1 MICQFQHSVQT
12 GLDLQRYIHEE
23 ISKHNY
29 EDSLFSA
36 SVPQGEIFNDQNN
49 VPVFH
54 FTEEENKPEQ
64 PIFYD
69 VPIKIEETGEGFDPP
84 TEIR

>member
-1 MICQFQHSVQT
+1 M
-12 GLDLQRYIHEE
+12 DLQRYIHED
-23 ISKHNY
+23 NPNPNFD
-29 EDSLFSA
+29 DSVFSA
-36 SVPQGEIFNDQNN
+36 SIPQGEIFSDLNN

-54 FTEEENKPEQ
+54 FTEEEKAIEQ

-84 TEIR
+84 TEIRSDQ

>member
-1 MICQFQHSVQT
+1 M
-12 GLDLQRYIHEE
+12 
-23 ISKHNY
+23 
-29 EDSLFSA
+29 FSA
-36 SVPQGEIFNDQNN
+36 SVPQGEIFNDRNN

-54 FTEEENKPEQ
+54 FTEEENKPEH
-64 PIFYD
+64 PIYYD

>member
-1 MICQFQHSVQT
+1 MIQHSVQT

-23 ISKHNY
+23 ISGHNY
-29 EDSLFSA
+29 DDSVFSA

-54 FTEEENKPEQ
+54 FTEEENNADKPVY
-64 PIFYD
+64 YD